1 MDFKNK
7 SAIITGSGQGIGRSI
22 ALEFSQRGAQVLV
35 CDINEISLRKV
46 VKEINLNGGKAVGI
60 KADATSSDQ
69 VKTLV
74 AKALD
79 NFGKI
84 DILVNNVGGSGTIN
98 TDGITDVSDELW
110 DRVMDLNLKSMFL
123 CSRSIVPH
131 MISRNYGKIIN
142 ISSMAVKGNF
152 RVRGAAAAIP
162 YAGAKA
168 GVVGFTA
175 QLAKDLGPS
184 GVYVN
189 AVMPGHILNEPGS
202 RMAERINKL
211 SDSEKQTTIQR
222 IPLGRRGRPEE
233 VAKTVAFLASDDASY
248 ITGAVIEVSG
258 GM

>member
-1 MDFKNK
+1 LDFKNK
-7 SAIITGSGQGIGRSI
+7 SAVITGSGQGIGRAI
-22 ALEFSQRGAQVLV
+22 ALELSRRGAQVLV
-35 CDINEISLRKV
+35 CDINESSLNKV
-46 VKEINLNGGKAVGI
+46 VKEINSNGGKAIGI
-60 KADATSSDQ
+60 KADATDPDQ
-69 VKTLV
+69 VSGLIT
-74 AKALD
+74 KALD

-84 DILVNNVGGSGTIN
+84 DILVNNVGGSGN
-98 TDGITDVSDELW
+98 KNANGITEISDDLW
-110 DRVMDLNLKSMFL
+110 DQIMDLNLKSMFL
-123 CSRSIVPH
+123 CSRSVVPH
-131 MISRNYGKIIN
+131 MISRNYGKIVN

-202 RMAERINKL
+202 RMAERINKM
-211 SDSEKQTTIQR
+211 SDSEKQTTIQH
-222 IPLGRRGRPEE
+222 IPLGRRGKPEE
-233 VAKTVAFLASDDASY
+233 VARTVAFLASDDASY
-248 ITGAVIEVSG
+248 ITGTVIEVSG

>member
-1 MDFKNK
+1 MDLKNK
-7 SAIITGSGQGIGRSI
+7 AAIVTGSGRGIGRSI
-22 ALEFSQRGAQVLV
+22 ALEFAMQGAQILV
-35 CDINEISLRKV
+35 SDVDQNSLDKV
-46 VKEINLNGGKAVGI
+46 VEEINSIGASAIGI
-60 KADATSSDQ
+60 RVDATDREQ
-69 VKTLV
+69 VATMTNT
-74 AKALD
+74 AID

-84 DILVNNVGGSGTIN
+84 DILVNNVGGSGTTN
-98 TDGITDVSDELW
+98 TDGIRDVSEELW
-110 DRVMDLNLKSMFL
+110 YQIIELNLKSMFL
-123 CSRSIVPH
+123 CSRSVVPH

-152 RVRGAAAAIP
+152 QVRGAAAAIP

-168 GVVGFTA
+168 GVVGFTS

-202 RMAERINKL
+202 RMAERINNM
-211 SDSEKQTTIQR
+211 SETEKQKTLQR
-222 IPLGRRGRPEE
+222 IPLGRRGKPEE